1 MRMDPFDAGSIVWSS
16 CWEHSAIACSS
27 WSRCSDE
34 AWEAWSGLPIIQM
47 RQGRCLGIDYESLH
61 LCQNVI
67 LHHFTIFCAVWLPS
81 PFCFERLPSMLT
93 VTESRPTSCLFH
105 LRLLPLALNSRNG
118 NTALDMGDTT
128 SAQAIRQARDQRVAK
143 QQVTTDHA
151 QKKPKAKAAPNLLAL
166 ANAGRARSSK
176 GSGRGTRR

>member
-1 MRMDPFDAGSIVWSS
+1 
-16 CWEHSAIACSS
+16 
-27 WSRCSDE
+27 
-34 AWEAWSGLPIIQM
+34 
-47 RQGRCLGIDYESLH
+47 
-61 LCQNVI
+61 
-67 LHHFTIFCAVWLPS
+67 
-81 PFCFERLPSMLT
+81 MLT

>member
-1 MRMDPFDAGSIVWSS
+1 
-16 CWEHSAIACSS
+16 
-27 WSRCSDE
+27 
-34 AWEAWSGLPIIQM
+34 
-47 RQGRCLGIDYESLH
+47 
-61 LCQNVI
+61 
-67 LHHFTIFCAVWLPS
+67 
-81 PFCFERLPSMLT
+81 MLQK
-93 VTESRPTSCLFH
+93 SRPTSWNFLFS
-105 LRLLPLALNSRNG
+105 LTATGLQLYRNG

-143 QQVTTDHA
+143 QQVANDHT

>member
-1 MRMDPFDAGSIVWSS
+1 MRSLVW
-16 CWEHSAIACSS
+16 I
-27 WSRCSDE
+27 
-34 AWEAWSGLPIIQM
+34 LPIIEM
-47 RQGRCLGIDYESLH
+47 IVTSRCLGIDYGTMEVFIFFY
-61 LCQNVI
+61 VI
-67 LHHFTIFCAVWLPS
+67 LRYFLQCDLHHHFALKDILNVAK
-81 PFCFERLPSMLT
+81 
-93 VTESRPTSCLFH
+93 SRPTSWNFLFS
-105 LRLLPLALNSRNG
+105 LTATGLQLYRNG

-143 QQVTTDHA
+143 QQVANDHT